1 MKEFYGAIS
10 LTARIM
16 FNIEAETEE
25 EATDR
30 IFNSSVPM
38 KLVDENGNEIEIE
51 ELEWDFI
58 DEARRGNVSNPY
70 LNDYEIYE
78 EE

>member
-10 LTARIM
+10 ITARIK

-38 KLVDENGNEIEIE
+38 KIVDENGNEIEIE
-51 ELEWDFI
+51 ELEWDFV
-58 DEARRGNVSNPY
+58 DEARRGYVSYPY
-70 LNDYEIYE
+70 LNDYEICE